1 MKISLVT
8 TSGGPEVL
16 RIAERPVPSLKPGQV
31 LIRVHAAGVNRA
43 DVMMRAGQYGPSAT
57 GVEILGLEVAG
68 TIEDPGDS
76 TRWKKGDRVCALLP
90 RGGYAEYAAAD
101 GRHCL
106 PVPENVSL
114 EEAAGLPETVLTVWS
129 NVFQR
134 MHVRQGETLL
144 IQGGTSGI
152 GLTALQL
159 ARERGVRAFA
169 TAGSDEKC
177 RFAEAW
183 GAERCV
189 NYKTEDFEEVLPPID
204 AILDY
209 IGGDYTAKHLRM
221 LNPDGRICWLA
232 GLGGIKSTI
241 NIMEIMRKRL
251 VLTGS
256 MLSPRDDDFKAAL
269 TAEVEEQVWPL
280 VQQGRLRAHIY
291 RTFPLEDAT
300 EAHRLMES
308 GGHIGKII
316 LTIK

>member
-8 TSGGPEVL
+8 SPGGPEVL
-16 RIAERPVPSLKPGQV
+16 QIAERPVPSLKPGQV

-57 GVEILGLEVAG
+57 GIEVLGLEAAG
-68 TIEDPGDS
+68 TISDPGDS
-76 TRWKKGDRVCALLP
+76 PRWKKGDRVCALLP
-90 RGGYAEYAAAD
+90 RGGYAEYAVAD

-106 PVPENVSL
+106 PVPESMSF

-134 MHVRQGETLL
+134 MHVQPGETLL
-144 IQGGTSGI
+144 VQGGTSGI

-159 ARERGVRAFA
+159 ARVLGVRTFA
-169 TAGSDEKC
+169 TAGSEEKC

-189 NYKTEDFEEVLPPID
+189 NYRTEDFEDVLPPVD

-209 IGGDYTAKHLRM
+209 IGGEYTAKHLRM
-221 LNPDGRICWLA
+221 LKPDGRICWLA

-269 TAEVEEQVWPL
+269 TAEVEQKIWPL
-280 VQQGRLRAHIY
+280 VAQGRLHAHVF
-291 RTFPLEDAT
+291 RTFPLEEAADA
-300 EAHRLMES
+300 HQLMES
-308 GGHIGKII
+308 GAHIGKII
-316 LTIK
+316 LVM